1 MKRFFLLIVRF
12 FYSSISLIFT
22 LLTAKLLTRDDYKQ
36 SVELIVALSIMAPI
50 VSFGIGPLIVR
61 KGKSST
67 QIVYRRALNGW
78 CLGVLLSLILG
89 LIS

>member
-50 VSFGIGPLIVR
+50 VSFGIFLLYQFDAADEVG
-61 KGKSST
+61 
-67 QIVYRRALNGW
+67 
-78 CLGVLLSLILG
+78 GVGLL
-89 LIS
+89 